1 MQPDITVGQTFSSP
15 ICFQDS
21 IDKEL
26 FDPLPDKVK
35 VQSSFMV
42 SLGVADRAEYHV
54 KAHQETLPANL
65 HPKYSTVE
73 GKKTTMIAP
82 NGIHTL
88 RKTQFKTSAVFGH
101 LGGRLVI
108 PNAGE
113 RKYVFVLGIKYFIL
127 SYFYSVMSMNGFNLK
142 VQYSCSHLYSVSN
155 WIRWRSPNKNENAVI
170 CSPSFPSTPLNSSF
184 GICEQ
189 YAKYL

>member
-1 MQPDITVGQTFSSP
+1 MSGPHLTVFFSFYLYQQNFQNIKYCLFISPGNPLLLNSSIQPDITVGQTYSGP

-54 KAHQETLPANL
+54 KTHPETLPANL
-65 HPKYSTVE
+65 HTNYSTVE
-73 GKKTTMIAP
+73 GKKTTLIAP
-82 NGIHTL
+82 NGLHTPG
-88 RKTQFKTSAVFGH
+88 KTRLKTSAVFGH

-113 RKYVFVLGIKYFIL
+113 RHFVF
-127 SYFYSVMSMNGFNLK
+127 YFYAMMTKIGGNLK
-142 VQYSCSHLYSVSN
+142 VHESYSHSYSFRN
-155 WIRWRSPNKNENAVI
+155 WFRWRVHPI
-170 CSPSFPSTPLNSSF
+170 
-184 GICEQ
+184 
-189 YAKYL
+189 

>member
-1 MQPDITVGQTFSSP
+1 MQPDITVGQTYSSP

-54 KAHQETLPANL
+54 KTHPETLPANH
-65 HPKYSTVE
+65 HPNYSTVE
-73 GKKTTMIAP
+73 AKKTTVIAP

-113 RKYVFVLGIKYFIL
+113 RNYVFVLD
-127 SYFYSVMSMNGFNLK
+127 ST
-142 VQYSCSHLYSVSN
+142 Q
-155 WIRWRSPNKNENAVI
+155 VI
-170 CSPSFPSTPLNSSF
+170 FM
-184 GICEQ
+184 Q
-189 YAKYL
+189 